1 MTSYSKKHFI
11 NDVLTLSVVPLIS
24 QLVGLL
30 LLPVITRIYSPIDFG
45 LFNTFSAIVAF
56 LGVFSTL
63 AYHSSIL
70 LPKKDE
76 SASSILI
83 SCLFSSVLFSL
94 FVLILIVFFY
104 NKIILFFK
112 IEDLEAYI
120 FLIPIFI
127 FLHGFFQTMRY
138 WNSRIKNF
146 KKIAQS
152 KISEVI
158 SNKSFS
164 IGYGLVVLNN
174 NFSIH
179 LFR

>member
-1 MTSYSKKHFI
+1 MTENKRKNFV

-24 QLVGLL
+24 QLVGLI
-30 LLPVITRIYSPIDFG
+30 LLPVITRIYSPSDFG
-45 LFNTFSAIVAF
+45 LFNTFSSIVAF

-70 LPKKDE
+70 LPKRDE

-83 SCLFSSVLFSL
+83 SCLVTSILFSL
-94 FVLILIVFFY
+94 FILILIFFFH
-104 NKIILFFK
+104 NKIISLFK
-112 IEDLEAYI
+112 VENLEAYI

-152 KISEVI
+152 KVSEVI
-158 SNKSFS
+158 SNKLFS
-164 IGYGLVVLNN
+164 IGYGLLVISNVG
-174 NFSIH
+174 
-179 LFR
+179 